1 MGQRLVIEI
10 RTKNIAGTSEVLA
23 SAYYHWSAYSGVALD
38 LLGTIS
44 KKYHEI
50 QNKIISEKK
59 IAVEMLQSI
68 GAGIEDAERESIEGS
83 PEYEGF
89 IFKSC
94 VSRND
99 GILCVTDE
107 GVQENRIAADY
118 LIILDLDSETFS
130 FDVASFLTEPEYYD
144 RVETGVIY
152 NELPTYSLDFSNIP
166 LSSIDALTG
175 VYVCNPNGIKAFWD
189 GEKYAIMWVE

>member
-10 RTKNIAGTSEVLA
+10 RTKNIGGTSEVLA
-23 SAYYHWSAYSGVALD
+23 SAYYHWSAYSGAALN

-44 KKYHEI
+44 DKYYEI

-59 IAVEMLQSI
+59 IAVEMLQST

-89 IFKSC
+89 NFKSC
-94 VSRND
+94 VGRND

-107 GVQENRIAADY
+107 GVQENRIAAEY
-118 LIILDLDSETFS
+118 LIILNLDSETFS
-130 FDVASFLTEPEYYD
+130 FDVASFLTEPEYNNY
-144 RVETGVIY
+144 VESGSPY
-152 NELPTYSLDFSNIP
+152 EELGDWDLDFAEIP
-166 LSSIDALTG
+166 LNKLKELKEIYAF
-175 VYVCNPNGIKAFWD
+175 NPNGIKALFN
-189 GEKYAIMWVE
+189 GEKYAITWIE